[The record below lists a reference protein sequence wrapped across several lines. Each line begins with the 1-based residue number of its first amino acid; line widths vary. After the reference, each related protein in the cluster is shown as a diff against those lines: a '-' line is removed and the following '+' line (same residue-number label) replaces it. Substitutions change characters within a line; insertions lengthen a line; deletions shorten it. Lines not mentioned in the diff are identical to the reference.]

1 MILTLKFWRVFGVIA
16 YIWRDLGLPPLIFK
30 NRYLSHFQRNAVI
43 LVKTDKIGYKQ
54 ELAPHPDKE
63 TKLEA
68 QMADSSAIC
77 LFMRK
82 NG

>member
-1 MILTLKFWRVFGVIA
+1 MTKKLRSGRRGRAFE
-16 YIWRDLGLPPLIFK
+16 
-30 NRYLSHFQRNAVI
+30 S
-43 LVKTDKIGYKQ
+43 
-54 ELAPHPDKE
+54 PHPDKE

-82 NG
+82 YG

>member
-1 MILTLKFWRVFGVIA
+1 M
-16 YIWRDLGLPPLIFK
+16 
-30 NRYLSHFQRNAVI
+30 
-43 LVKTDKIGYKQ
+43 
-54 ELAPHPDKE
+54 LAPHPDKG

>member
-1 MILTLKFWRVFGVIA
+1 M
-16 YIWRDLGLPPLIFK
+16 
-30 NRYLSHFQRNAVI
+30 
-43 LVKTDKIGYKQ
+43 
-54 ELAPHPDKE
+54 LAPHPDKE

>member
-1 MILTLKFWRVFGVIA
+1 MNYFFALPLKSRTVFGQQ
-16 YIWRDLGLPPLIFK
+16 PSKTTFETPLFRAFSGDFRCEIK
-30 NRYLSHFQRNAVI
+30 S
-43 LVKTDKIGYKQ
+43 
-54 ELAPHPDKE
+54 PHPDKE